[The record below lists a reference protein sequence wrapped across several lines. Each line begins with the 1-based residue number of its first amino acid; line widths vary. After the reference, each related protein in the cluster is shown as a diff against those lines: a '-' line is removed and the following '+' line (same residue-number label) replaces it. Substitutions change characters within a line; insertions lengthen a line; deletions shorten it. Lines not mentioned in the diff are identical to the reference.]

1 VVSYRYSHMHINTA
15 NMDKAVEFYQR
26 MFDAK
31 VVSRGQNLPGRTTAA
46 LDINGFRLL
55 ISDKL
60 YPLGSPIRSGDSS
73 PHLGLEHFGLEA
85 DDFDQA
91 IADLKAKGAEF
102 LMEPHEFRPGFRI
115 AFVKAPDNVRIEIQ
129 GRTA

>member
-1 VVSYRYSHMHINTA
+1 MDSYRYSHIHINTS
-15 NMDKAVEFYQR
+15 DLDRAVEFYQR
-26 MFDAK
+26 MFGAK

-46 LDINGFRLL
+46 LDISGFRLL

-60 YPLGSPIRSGDSS
+60 YPLGSPVRGGDSS
-73 PHLGLEHFGLEA
+73 PHLGLEHFGLET

-115 AFVKAPDNVRIEIQ
+115 AFVKAPDDVRIEIQ
-129 GRTA
+129 GRTD